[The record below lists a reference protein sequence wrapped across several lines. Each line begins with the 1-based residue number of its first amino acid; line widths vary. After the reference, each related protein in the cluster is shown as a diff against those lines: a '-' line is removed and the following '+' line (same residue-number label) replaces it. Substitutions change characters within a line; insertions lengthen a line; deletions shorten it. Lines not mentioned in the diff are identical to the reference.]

1 MSSPA
6 IILSLWLFSY
16 SLFFVILPD
25 ELRWLYIF
33 LFPCLIANTLWQ
45 AWREK
50 RLKISLNPFEWLLLA
65 YVVYVGI
72 SLYTT
77 DALPLPKEV
86 YGVEFLF
93 RIVQPILL
101 FVYLRLKK
109 FTKPEWQLFSYLL
122 FLLVLI
128 QALFGLISLFFPEW
142 LPLAYQ
148 PRPAHL
154 YTRATGTMVSPEAYV
169 LTLLFA
175 LAIMAYQALQNGGE
189 RKVLLFGMAIA
200 TLSVAIAGNR
210 TGWICLVILLLYIM
224 AVDRRLIK
232 WGLGFGAIAALALV
246 IAFPNFLHQSLFR
259 LLEWRQVESRV
270 TMLAAGLEMTLEKPV
285 FGWGYA
291 TYDLYDW
298 QYMGLVG
305 EIQPT
310 NYELASAT
318 SHNSYVTI
326 LAETGIIG
334 FALYMLP
341 TLYYYI
347 RSLFAWRNFEDKA
360 YLAILWMIIFLV
372 HIAGQTADLRFFPFV
387 IGFWWFALAL
397 IANSLETES

>member
-33 LFPCLIANTLWQ
+33 LFPSLIVSNLWQ

-50 RLKISLNPFEWLLLA
+50 RLKISLNPFEWLLLV
-65 YVVYVGI
+65 YVVYVAY

-109 FTKPEWQLFSYLL
+109 FSKLEWQLFSYALC
-122 FLLVLI
+122 LLVLI
-128 QALFGLISLFFPEW
+128 QAFFGVISLIFPEAM
-142 LPLAYQ
+142 PFAYQ

-175 LAIMAYQALQNGGE
+175 LAMMFYQSLQNGGE
-189 RKVLLFGMAIA
+189 RKVLLVGMALA
-200 TLSVAIAGNR
+200 TISIAIAGNR
-210 TGWICLVILLLYIM
+210 TGWVCLGILLLYIM

-232 WGLGFGAIAALALV
+232 WILGFVAIAVLSVV
-246 IAFPNFLHQSLFR
+246 ILFPNFLQQSLFR
-259 LLEWRQVESRV
+259 LMEWRQVESRI
-270 TMLAAGLEMTLEKPV
+270 TMLSAGLDMAIEKPL

-298 QYMGLVG
+298 QHMGLIG
-305 EIQPT
+305 QIQPT

-318 SHNSYVTI
+318 SHNGYVTI

-334 FALYMLP
+334 FVLYMLP

-347 RSLFAWRNFEDKA
+347 RSLLAWRNFEDKA
-360 YLAILWMIIFLV
+360 YLGILWMIIFLV
-372 HIAGQTADLRFFPFV
+372 HLANQTADLRFFPFV
-387 IGFWWFALAL
+387 LGFWWFALAL
-397 IANSLETES
+397 IANSLETEQ